1 METTRPS
8 VERNLA
14 LDTIRAIATLMIVA
28 YHIFFSQNYTDS
40 HASGL
45 GAFTR
50 RLDVGVALFF
60 TLSGYLLF
68 RPFVV
73 ALFANSELPNIKTF
87 YLKRATRIFPGYW
100 VALITLA
107 LIDAIQIPNASVFIR
122 KFFLIQSWRS
132 LEVFTGIVQ
141 SWTLSV
147 EICFYF
153 LLPLISLFFSSLIRD
168 KSTHTKVQIIGFGLL
183 FLFVLSWLY
192 RILQISDNTWFP
204 ANLDTLV
211 LGMFIAFFVEIPEST
226 KRVGWIKEILSKFSP
241 LLALLSFICW
251 FLSACIGLPV
261 ELKNGSL
268 VIELL
273 GHFLYAIS
281 AFIFMIPFCLQ
292 NRQSRLVRL
301 FSLRPLAWIG
311 KISYGIYIWHML
323 FLQGN
328 FSTKHFFYTS
338 GSGLLQPFIIILP
351 TSIAIAT
358 LSYYIVE
365 LPIMRFMSRR
375 LASK

>member
-87 YLKRATRIFPGYW
+87 YLKHATRIFPGYW
-100 VALITLA
+100 VALITLD
-107 LIDAIQIPNASVFIR
+107 LIDAISI
-122 KFFLIQSWRS
+122 
-132 LEVFTGIVQ
+132 
-141 SWTLSV
+141 
-147 EICFYF
+147 
-153 LLPLISLFFSSLIRD
+153 
-168 KSTHTKVQIIGFGLL
+168 
-183 FLFVLSWLY
+183 
-192 RILQISDNTWFP
+192 
-204 ANLDTLV
+204 
-211 LGMFIAFFVEIPEST
+211 
-226 KRVGWIKEILSKFSP
+226 
-241 LLALLSFICW
+241 
-251 FLSACIGLPV
+251 
-261 ELKNGSL
+261 
-268 VIELL
+268 
-273 GHFLYAIS
+273 
-281 AFIFMIPFCLQ
+281 FIFIIPFCLH

-311 KISYGIYIWHML
+311 KISYGIYGTCY
-323 FLQGN
+323 FCKETCLQN
-328 FSTKHFFYTS
+328 TFFTLPAVVCCNR
-338 GSGLLQPFIIILP
+338 LL
-351 TSIAIAT
+351 
-358 LSYYIVE
+358 
-365 LPIMRFMSRR
+365 
-375 LASK
+375 